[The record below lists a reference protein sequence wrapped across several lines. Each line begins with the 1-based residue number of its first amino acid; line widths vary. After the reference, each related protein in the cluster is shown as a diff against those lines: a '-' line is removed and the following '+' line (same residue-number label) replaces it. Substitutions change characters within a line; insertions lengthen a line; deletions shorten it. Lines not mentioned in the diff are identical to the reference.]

1 MYYLFCIKMHRSD
14 EEFYGSSVAKV
25 LCLIDMWKE
34 ERQAIADAANGE
46 KSGPA
51 TVERF
56 SDLLRGAV

>member
-1 MYYLFCIKMHRSD
+1 MRRS
-14 EEFYGSSVAKV
+14 EKEYFESSVAKV

-34 ERQAIADAANGE
+34 EQENIAEAAGRARTE
-46 KSGPA
+46 PK